1 MKQNRKSTFK
11 VLFYLKKNA
20 PKKNGKVAIMC
31 RITIDGKQAQFSTK
45 QEVLPDK
52 WDLKFGRVS
61 GKADEALKINLK
73 LDEVRT
79 RLQSLYDE
87 LIKHDNFVTADKL
100 KNTFLGFD
108 VTEETLLSF
117 YKKFLKDFTK
127 MYEKGTRA
135 LSTLKSYR
143 LVYNHLRNFISYKY
157 KRKDITF
164 RELTEEFINDFDYY
178 LRINIGIVLTYILPL
193 KKMTSMAVDQELI
206 YKDPFRNFHIT
217 MQETDRGYLVREE
230 IEKLIAYEPKNKR
243 IELTRDMFV
252 FSCFTGF
259 AFVDVQQLKKTHIQT
274 FFDGNM
280 WIIKRR
286 QKTNTASNVRLL
298 EVAQNIIKKYEGL
311 TKDDYLFPRIC
322 NATCNTHLKT
332 IMADCGSV
340 KHKPISFHWARHTF
354 GILFVTEGIPLE
366 SVSKMMGHKDLRTT
380 QIYAKI
386 TNNKISK
393 DVDLIVQKF
402 DQFAQ
407 MTQQV

>member
-117 YKKFLKDFTK
+117 YKKFLEDFTK

-311 TKDDYLFPRIC
+311 TKDDYLFPRFC

-366 SVSKMMGHKDLRTT
+366 SVSKMMGHKDLHTT

-393 DVDLIVQKF
+393 DVELIVQKF

>member
-1 MKQNRKSTFK
+1 M
-11 VLFYLKKNA
+11 
-20 PKKNGKVAIMC
+20 
-31 RITIDGKQAQFSTK
+31 
-45 QEVLPDK
+45 
-52 WDLKFGRVS
+52 
-61 GKADEALKINLK
+61 
-73 LDEVRT
+73 
-79 RLQSLYDE
+79 QSLYDE

-354 GILFVTEGIPLE
+354 GTLFVTEGIPLE

>member
-31 RITIDGKQAQFSTK
+31 RITIDGKQAQFRTK

-61 GKADEALKINLK
+61 GKADEVLKINLK

-117 YKKFLKDFTK
+117 YKKFLEDFTK

-354 GILFVTEGIPLE
+354 GTLFVTEGIPLE

>member
-117 YKKFLKDFTK
+117 YKKFLEDFTK

-332 IMADCGSV
+332 IMADGGSV

-366 SVSKMMGHKDLRTT
+366 SVSKMMGHKDLHTT

-393 DVDLIVQKF
+393 DVELIVQKF

>member
-178 LRINIGIVLTYILPL
+178 LRINIGIVLTYILRL

-354 GILFVTEGIPLE
+354 GTLFVTEGIPLE

>member
-117 YKKFLKDFTK
+117 YKKFLEDFTK

-230 IEKLIAYEPKNKR
+230 IEKLIAYEPKNKH

-354 GILFVTEGIPLE
+354 GTLFVTEGIPLE

>member
-61 GKADEALKINLK
+61 GTADEVLKINLK

-117 YKKFLKDFTK
+117 YKKFLEDFTK

-354 GILFVTEGIPLE
+354 GTLFVTEGIPLE

>member
-230 IEKLIAYEPKNKR
+230 IEKLISYEPKNKR

-354 GILFVTEGIPLE
+354 GTLFVTEGIPLE

>member
-354 GILFVTEGIPLE
+354 GTLFVTEGIPLE

-393 DVDLIVQKF
+393 DVELIVQKF

>member
-108 VTEETLLSF
+108 VTEEILLSF
-117 YKKFLKDFTK
+117 YKKFLEDFTK

-354 GILFVTEGIPLE
+354 GTLFVTEGIPLE

-407 MTQQV
+407 MTKQV

>member
-274 FFDGNM
+274 FFDRHM

-354 GILFVTEGIPLE
+354 GTLFVTEGIPLE

>member
-1 MKQNRKSTFK
+1 MKQNKKSTFK

-117 YKKFLKDFTK
+117 YKKFLEDFTK

-230 IEKLIAYEPKNKR
+230 IEKLIAYEHKNKR

-354 GILFVTEGIPLE
+354 GTLFVTEGIPLE

>member
-354 GILFVTEGIPLE
+354 GTLFVTEGIPLE
-366 SVSKMMGHKDLRTT
+366 SVSKMMGDKDLRTT

>member
-274 FFDGNM
+274 FFNGNM

-354 GILFVTEGIPLE
+354 GTLFVTEGIPLE